1 MPLFA
6 TSHICISQESPGAK
20 LGDNLKRIFLER
32 GYDFF
37 EQDDEERMANKDATK
52 EKVKEV
58 KDAMKSGEDTHAS
71 DIKPMSLEELNNMR
85 MELLPQL
92 Q

>member
-1 MPLFA
+1 
-6 TSHICISQESPGAK
+6 
-20 LGDNLKRIFLER
+20 
-32 GYDFF
+32 
-37 EQDDEERMANKDATK
+37 MANKDATK